1 MSLTKSVLI
10 ELLPATWPAPATPP
24 DSLLRAEKAGP
35 YQMDVLFA
43 LMFTALWTRPPVRY
57 GFSLADTWAWM
68 RYIPALSSSGE
79 LRLCEA
85 WNTLDPHQKT
95 VLSEDFGVG
104 FTTWFLYREL
114 GFLRYSDTLWV
125 INTLQPGAFQLG
137 PSAKRGQQKS
147 PDYIAEDRHG
157 NLSVLECKGTQT
169 SRQRLIDAIK
179 GGIPQKQN
187 LKMVG
192 GGQLTH
198 SLVAGLFIP
207 QFHSAQDPV
216 LIVADPERP
225 SISEVLG
232 RYSRGEIRRGISQI
246 AYAKELATLGFAQ
259 TANAVARAKDSL
271 ERVDDAFSIDLQM
284 RRPGRSITDDQIVNR
299 REYVWDAPT
308 RMADDLLIE
317 GARFEVTL
325 PAVEADYLRRC
336 SSADLLGERT
346 RDESEGSDWTA
357 EVDGAEAVLKSPMG
371 TTFRLS
377 LLLA

>member
-1 MSLTKSVLI
+1 MPLTKSVLI

-24 DSLLRAEKAGP
+24 ASLLRAEKAGP

-43 LMFTALWTRPPVRY
+43 LIFTALWTRPPVRY

-68 RYIPALSSSGE
+68 RYIPALCSSGE

-85 WNTLDPHQKT
+85 WNSLDPHQKT

-137 PSAKRGQQKS
+137 PSAKRGQRKS

-157 NLSVLECKGTQT
+157 DFSVLECKGTQA
-169 SRQRLIDAIK
+169 SRQGLINAIK
-179 GGIPQKQN
+179 RGIPQKQN
-187 LKMVG
+187 LQAVG

-207 QFHSAQDPV
+207 QFHSAEHPV

-225 SISEVLG
+225 SINEVLG
-232 RYSRGEIRRGISQI
+232 RYSRGEIRRGVSQI

-259 TANAVARAKDSL
+259 TANAVARTKDSL

-284 RRPGRSITDDQIVNR
+284 QRPERSINDDQIVAR

-308 RMADDLLIE
+308 RTSDDLLIE
-317 GARFEVTL
+317 GARFEATL
-325 PAVEADYLRRC
+325 PAVEADQLRRC
-336 SSADLLGERT
+336 SSPDLLGERK
-346 RDESEGSDWTA
+346 RDESEGNDWTA